1 MSLQTK
7 LRIYIMIAVMYKDE
21 HENVINTIARYVLV
35 NIVLEKLAYRIGER
49 NKMRLR
55 R

>member
-1 MSLQTK
+1 
-7 LRIYIMIAVMYKDE
+7 MIAVMYKDE

-49 NKMRLR
+49 NKKRLR